1 METDHAPISHDQM
14 YEALERL
21 FERHFDHRDSLMAR
35 RDDGPPDLLYVEGT
49 SRALHG
55 VQIESSYDACILD
68 INGGV
73 HVADGMETNYR
84 WIALPLHPFRDG
96 ERAFNGILES
106 TCAERGIGLLC
117 VYPRGRG
124 YAAKIMARPDAR
136 RGRFLDAFPEL
147 ESRWDEMGVLEKPRA
162 MTPGYRA
169 MGYV

>member
-1 METDHAPISHDQM
+1 METDHTPISHDQM

-21 FERHFDHRDSLMAR
+21 FERHFDHRDSLVAR
-35 RDDGPPDLLYVEGT
+35 RDAGPPHLLYVEGT

-73 HVADGMETNYR
+73 HVADAMDTNFR
-84 WIALPLHPFRDG
+84 WIALPLQHFRAG
-96 ERAFNGILES
+96 ERTFNGILES
-106 TCAERGIGLLC
+106 TCADRGLGLLC

-124 YAAKIMARPDAR
+124 FAAKIVVRPDVR
-136 RGRFLDAFPEL
+136 RGRFLNGFPEL
-147 ESRWDEMGVLEKPRA
+147 ESRWDAMEVLEKPKA

-169 MGYV
+169 MGFV